1 MIIVKVMGGLGNQ
14 LFQYAFARNIEKLT
28 GRKVKIDISYFRSI
42 PERDTTRLE
51 QITDLFPHF
60 EVASSEEVQSLRRKE
75 TSIYGRILRKLR
87 IQRKIFLT
95 EDDVGYQK
103 DAINSGNAYLEGY
116 WQAENYFREAAAN
129 IREELVFPTEQ
140 LSHQGKDYLEK
151 IKRTPVAVSIHVRAG
166 DYLNAENQACF
177 GNICTAEYYQ
187 KACAYLKQR
196 YPDCVFFL
204 FTNDVEWTRK
214 NIKLAYE
221 QIEIVDD
228 WDGKQ
233 EWVDMFLMSQCTH
246 NVIANS
252 SYSWWGAWL
261 NQHENKMV
269 ICPSKWTNNN
279 TNKDTICKGWIR
291 TDECDLQCLSK
302 I

>member
-103 DAINSGNAYLEGY
+103 DAINTGNAYLEGY
-116 WQAENYFREAAAN
+116 WQAENYFWEAAAN

-166 DYLNAENQACF
+166 DYLNAENQ
-177 GNICTAEYYQ
+177 
-187 KACAYLKQR
+187 
-196 YPDCVFFL
+196 
-204 FTNDVEWTRK
+204 
-214 NIKLAYE
+214 
-221 QIEIVDD
+221 EIGRASCRERV
-228 WDGKQ
+228 
-233 EWVDMFLMSQCTH
+233 
-246 NVIANS
+246 
-252 SYSWWGAWL
+252 
-261 NQHENKMV
+261 
-269 ICPSKWTNNN
+269 
-279 TNKDTICKGWIR
+279 
-291 TDECDLQCLSK
+291 
-302 I
+302 